1 MSGSKDSRV
10 YRVMM
15 GLIGALLLVSMMS
28 ATALAQDSTI
38 QSTKQSETPTS
49 GGARPGP
56 ATAVAA
62 TPVPVKGAV
71 PVSISIPNAQVDAA
85 VEQREI
91 VNGVMQDPTG
101 PWVVSWYKETPKL
114 GAEGNTVM
122 AGHLDYWDV
131 GPAVFYNVGS
141 LKKGDLI
148 KVNGD
153 DGKIY
158 TYKVDWV
165 KQFDAN
171 ISTEKIQDIVGP
183 TPKRALTLITC
194 GGPFDYQNGVYLQR
208 TIVRANYVGS
218 ERAPQ

>member
-1 MSGSKDSRV
+1 MSRSKDSRV

-15 GLIGALLLVSMMS
+15 GLIGALLLVSMMG
-28 ATALAQDSTI
+28 AAALAQDSTI
-38 QSTKQSETPTS
+38 QSTKQGETPTS

-62 TPVPVKGAV
+62 TPVPIKGAV

-114 GAEGNTVM
+114 GADGNTVM

-131 GPAVFYNVGS
+131 GPAVFYNVGA

-148 KVNGD
+148 KINGD

-165 KQFDAN
+165 KQYDAN
-171 ISTEKIQDIVGP
+171 NAPIQEIVGP

-218 ERAPQ
+218 EKAPQ

>member
-1 MSGSKDSRV
+1 MSRSKDSRV

-28 ATALAQDSTI
+28 ATALAQDSTS
-38 QSTKQSETPTS
+38 QSTKQGETPTS

-62 TPVPVKGAV
+62 TPEPVKGAV

-114 GAEGNTVM
+114 GADGNTVM

-148 KVNGD
+148 KINGD

-165 KQFDAN
+165 KQYDAN
-171 ISTEKIQDIVGP
+171 NAPIQDIVGP
-183 TPKRALTLITC
+183 TTKRALTLITC